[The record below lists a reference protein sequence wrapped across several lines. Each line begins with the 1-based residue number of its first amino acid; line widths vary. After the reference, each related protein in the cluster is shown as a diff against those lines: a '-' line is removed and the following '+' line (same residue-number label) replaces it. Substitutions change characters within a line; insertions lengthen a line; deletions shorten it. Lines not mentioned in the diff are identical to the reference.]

1 MDRGGYD
8 RAGMRHLPNIQ
19 VRTEEIKEIVLG
31 LNSQPY
37 SMGMTLVTF
46 DEKSPDEL
54 LTLLREVITRLDS
67 QPIDLK
73 EDQGEGAFKL
83 SEFLKVL
90 NYPGN
95 FDNDFQRGLASG
107 DKKFIYP
114 VLHYI
119 LTRLS
124 QMQQR
129 AYLGRYLANV
139 YVPEDILVEDD
150 MKLAYQEY
158 KELQAQFQVVH
169 QELEQQRTQ
178 ALPPQE
184 LKKNIDQ
191 LEQEKEQ
198 LVTKISR
205 LKAKFVG
212 NEEFQQLL
220 EATSKLR
227 KEQEEEAMLNEKLRE
242 QQQQLEW
249 CEGNLL
255 ASQQRLLDVRKVTA
269 SDISAQ
275 EMLKLLKA
283 DVKKNREFC
292 NERIGRE
299 LTEKVKRLEQ
309 VEQLLN
315 EPIVNQKDLDDIS
328 NDLRLLQ
335 REVQLLDEKATH
347 SKNPE
352 DDKLSVYKQQASLIS
367 KKKEK
372 ELEKL
377 KTLEQEASKMEKK
390 MNQKEKEYEN
400 VKGGNKFVSR
410 DELAKYAQALRVKKA
425 TFEQLKS
432 QLKDIRN
439 EITIVTRTEQ
449 LLKGKADDEMKIMM
463 AIEREHG
470 IEGFGEYKEA
480 LEQVSSMKQDIDLK
494 KGTTLE
500 EISKVVAEI
509 NYRITESRAKISPI
523 IEETKKARTK
533 LKDINVV
540 YDAKKADYD
549 REFSSIEA
557 EKIKLEEETA
567 QLLEETTA
575 QESKYHILSTK
586 LQLAESQLKRLTIEQ
601 SCRAGEKKFSSEF
614 TSLLENY
621 NWKLQQQNKLISE
634 LRNHQKSLKEN
645 HENSSKQVKMFSDLR
660 KLLAI
665 KVRVI
670 DDEVGDKR
678 HALRGKDLGGDIGVG
693 GVNRLILGD

>member
-46 DEKSPDEL
+46 DEKTPEEL
-54 LTLLREVITRLDS
+54 LTLLREVIIRLDS

-73 EDQGEGAFKL
+73 EDQGEGAYKL
-83 SEFLKVL
+83 CEFLKVL
-90 NYPGN
+90 NYPSN
-95 FDNDFQRGLASG
+95 FDNDFQKGLASG

-119 LTRLS
+119 ITRLP

-129 AYLGRYLANV
+129 AYLGRFLANV
-139 YVPEDILVEDD
+139 FVPEDILVEDD
-150 MKLAYQEY
+150 MKIAFQEY

-205 LKAKFVG
+205 LKSKFVG
-212 NEEFQQLL
+212 KEDFQQLL

-269 SDISAQ
+269 SDISAH

-315 EPIVNQKDLDDIS
+315 EPIVNQKDLDEIA
-328 NDLRLLQ
+328 NDTRLLQ
-335 REVQLLDEKATH
+335 REVQLLEEKANN

-377 KTLEQEASKMEKK
+377 KNLEAEESKMEKK

-410 DELAKYAQALRVKKA
+410 DELAKYAQALRVKKT

-439 EITIVTRTEQ
+439 ELTVVTRTEQ
-449 LLKGKADDEMKIMM
+449 LLKGKADEEMKIMM

-523 IEETKKARTK
+523 IEETKRARAK
-533 LKDINVV
+533 LKDLNVE
-540 YDAKKADYD
+540 YDEKKTNYD

-557 EKIKLEEETA
+557 DKVKLEEEIA

-575 QESKYHILSTK
+575 QESKYHMLYTK
-586 LQLAESQLKRLTIEQ
+586 LQLAESQLKRITLEQ
-601 SCRAGEKKFSSEF
+601 SCRAGERKFSNEF
-614 TSLLENY
+614 ASLQENY
-621 NWKLQQQNKLISE
+621 NWKLQQQNKLIAE

-660 KLLAI
+660 KLLGV

-678 HALRGKDLGGDIGVG
+678 NVLRGKDLGGDIGIG
-693 GVNRLILGD
+693 GVNRLVLGD

>member
-1 MDRGGYD
+1 M
-8 RAGMRHLPNIQ
+8 
-19 VRTEEIKEIVLG
+19 
-31 LNSQPY
+31 
-37 SMGMTLVTF
+37 
-46 DEKSPDEL
+46 
-54 LTLLREVITRLDS
+54 
-67 QPIDLK
+67 
-73 EDQGEGAFKL
+73 
-83 SEFLKVL
+83 
-90 NYPGN
+90 
-95 FDNDFQRGLASG
+95 
-107 DKKFIYP
+107 
-114 VLHYI
+114 
-119 LTRLS
+119 
-124 QMQQR
+124 
-129 AYLGRYLANV
+129 
-139 YVPEDILVEDD
+139 
-150 MKLAYQEY
+150 
-158 KELQAQFQVVH
+158 
-169 QELEQQRTQ
+169 
-178 ALPPQE
+178 
-184 LKKNIDQ
+184 
-191 LEQEKEQ
+191 
-198 LVTKISR
+198 
-205 LKAKFVG
+205 
-212 NEEFQQLL
+212 
-220 EATSKLR
+220 
-227 KEQEEEAMLNEKLRE
+227 
-242 QQQQLEW
+242 
-249 CEGNLL
+249 
-255 ASQQRLLDVRKVTA
+255 
-269 SDISAQ
+269 
-275 EMLKLLKA
+275 
-283 DVKKNREFC
+283 
-292 NERIGRE
+292 
-299 LTEKVKRLEQ
+299 
-309 VEQLLN
+309 
-315 EPIVNQKDLDDIS
+315 
-328 NDLRLLQ
+328 
-335 REVQLLDEKATH
+335 
-347 SKNPE
+347 
-352 DDKLSVYKQQASLIS
+352 
-367 KKKEK
+367 
-372 ELEKL
+372 
-377 KTLEQEASKMEKK
+377 
-390 MNQKEKEYEN
+390 
-400 VKGGNKFVSR
+400 
-410 DELAKYAQALRVKKA
+410 KYAQALRVKKA